1 MSDDTDT
8 DGEPVLKKISNR
20 NSARISAV
28 QALYEIDVTNAPVDN
43 VLNEFMT
50 QRWKH
55 AGKDGSSES
64 IELPSFD
71 EKLFRD
77 IIQGV
82 GSGQSEFDA
91 MISAELSD
99 TWTLDRLEILVRV
112 ILRAGTYEL
121 AQRQDIP
128 MRVVINEYVNVSH
141 AFFVENEP
149 AMVNGVL
156 DKLARKLRI
165 HEESS

>member
-1 MSDDTDT
+1 MSEDTDIT
-8 DGEPVLKKISNR
+8 TSTPQTISNR

-28 QALYEIDVTNAPVDN
+28 QALYEIDVTNAPVDR

-55 AGKDGSSES
+55 AGKDGTDEAVD
-64 IELPSFD
+64 LPGFD
-71 EKLFRD
+71 EQLLED
-77 IIQGV
+77 IITGV
-82 GSGQSEFDA
+82 ASGQGEFDA
-91 MISAELSD
+91 MISEELSGS
-99 TWTLDRLEILVRV
+99 WTLDRLEVLVRV

-121 AQRQDIP
+121 ARRQDIP

-156 DKLARKLRI
+156 DKIARKLRH
-165 HEESS
+165 HEQSS